1 MVYAFE
7 KRLWDITVLLE
18 LFLEVYGAFAQE
30 EVPTE
35 EELRGIL
42 NSYANDYCQDM
53 IEYRTRECVDPEL
66 DFAAKIIMRSDIS
79 DFRYLYLFGEYIT
92 EKDLE
97 WLHFLTVFPRKKSIP
112 AQEPI
117 RQATVWDL

>member
-1 MVYAFE
+1 M
-7 KRLWDITVLLE
+7 LLE

-66 DFAAKIIMRSDIS
+66 DFAAKIIMNS
-79 DFRYLYLFGEYIT
+79 DFSDLRYLYLFGECIT
-92 EKDLE
+92 ENELGVVCY
-97 WLHFLTVFPRKKSIP
+97 LTVFPRNKSIP
-112 AQEPI
+112 AQELI
-117 RQATVWDL
+117 QRATVWDL